1 MKRVIKISYHRRLFI
16 GLVAY
21 SLLMAVCFAVFQ
33 YHRERQFKVQELDS
47 RLQDLN
53 AMILE
58 KLAYG
63 VPVDSLHTPL
73 LRSIP
78 ELRLSVIDHSGDVT
92 VV

>member
-1 MKRVIKISYHRRLFI
+1 MIRVVKISYHRRLFI

-58 KLAYG
+58 NLPTVYRLIRCTHRCFVLFRIYG
-63 VPVDSLHTPL
+63 
-73 LRSIP
+73 
-78 ELRLSVIDHSGDVT
+78 
-92 VV
+92 